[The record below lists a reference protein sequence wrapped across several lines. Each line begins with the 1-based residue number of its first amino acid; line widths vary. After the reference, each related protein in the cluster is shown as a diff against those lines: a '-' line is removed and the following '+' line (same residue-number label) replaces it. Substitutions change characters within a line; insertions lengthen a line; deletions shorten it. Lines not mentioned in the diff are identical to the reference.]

1 MNIHYRIIE
10 VWPDDHL
17 FVVRYTTD
25 KITEEM
31 LKVANDVN
39 RRPDGT
45 PMRCRT
51 DVSLD
56 MPIPP
61 LEGQVLEDF
70 ILMNAPMAW
79 LRKMEAVNN
88 PDIDT
93 SLTNVKAMLGKTVI
107 KNTDELLAK
116 KADVLTDDDIKSLI
130 NSLSKDNFTNK
141 TAG

>member
-25 KITEEM
+25 KLTEEM
-31 LKVANDVN
+31 LKVANDPN
-39 RRPDGT
+39 RRADGT

-56 MPIPP
+56 MPVPA

-70 ILMNAPMAW
+70 ILMNTPMAW
-79 LRKMEAVNN
+79 LRKMEAVND

-93 SLTNVKAMLGKTVI
+93 SLSGIKAMLGKTVI
-107 KNTDELLAK
+107 KNTEELLANK
-116 KADVLTDDDIKSLI
+116 TDVLTDDDIKSLI
-130 NSLSKDNFTNK
+130 DSLSKDNFTNK